1 MAERHLLLF
10 RHAKAERA
18 APGQPDR
25 ERALTKRGRRDAETM
40 GAILAKRG
48 LLPDRVLLSPALR
61 TVTSW
66 EIMRTQADESWDV
79 RILAA
84 LFDNAQGY
92 PPLIRAEGGDAKRL
106 LVVGHNPFIQE
117 AAVTLSAD
125 RTSRDA
131 KAIADHMPTAGLAI
145 LSFDGEWATLGE
157 GSMRLVAFLRP
168 AQNR

>member
-18 APGQPDR
+18 TPGQPDR
-25 ERALTKRGRRDAETM
+25 DRALTKRGRRDAEAV

-48 LLPDRVLLSPALR
+48 LAPDRVLLSPALR

-66 EIMRTQADESWDV
+66 EIMRTLADKDCDV
-79 RILAA
+79 RILDA

-92 PPLIRAEGGDAKRL
+92 PPLIRAEGGDANRL
-106 LVVGHNPFIQE
+106 LVVGHNPFIQD
-117 AAVTLSAD
+117 AAIRLSDD

-131 KAIADHMPTAGLAI
+131 KAIADHVPTAGLAI
-145 LSFDGEWATLGE
+145 LSFDGEWRTLGE

-168 AQNR
+168 DLSR

>member
-1 MAERHLLLF
+1 MAERQLLLF
-10 RHAKAERA
+10 RHAKTERA
-18 APGQPDR
+18 APGQSDFQ
-25 ERALTKRGRRDAETM
+25 RALTKRGRRDAQAV

-48 LLPDRVLLSPALR
+48 LAPDRVLLSPALR
-61 TVTSW
+61 TVSSW
-66 EIMRTQADESWDV
+66 EIMQTAADEGCDV
-79 RILAA
+79 RILDA
-84 LFDNAQGY
+84 LFDNARGY

-131 KAIADHMPTAGLAI
+131 KAIADHMPTSGLTI
-145 LSFDGEWATLGE
+145 LSFDGEWQTLAE

-168 AQNR
+168 DQGR

>member
-1 MAERHLLLF
+1 MAERQLLLF

-25 ERALTKRGRRDAETM
+25 ARALTKRGRRDAEAM

-48 LLPDRVLLSPALR
+48 LAPDRVLLSPALR
-61 TVTSW
+61 TVSSW
-66 EIMRTQADESWDV
+66 EIMETAADESRDV
-79 RILAA
+79 RILDA

-92 PPLIRAEGGDAKRL
+92 PPLIRSEGGDARTL
-106 LVVGHNPFIQE
+106 LVVGHNPFIQD
-117 AAVTLSAD
+117 AAITLSAD

-131 KAIADHMPTAGLAI
+131 KTIADHVPTSGLAI

-168 AQNR
+168 DQN